1 MDNRQTNDMDNVN
14 NNPGMIQPEEDLTN
28 IFNTPVDE
36 NTNNL
41 GVGETSSNY
50 SSEISEDTEI
60 LDLNEINAFKE
71 AEIKVEPLEINFS
84 TESVV
89 ESIVEPVEDNPFEMN
104 VEANDAVPTDNNL
117 EVSNVETDPIVEE
130 PVTVVGETPIIDQVD
145 QVNTINAQP
154 NVMSGINNL
163 NPVELE
169 TVTNDDVN
177 ENSAINNQDEIL
189 EIEQT
194 IVPLTL
200 NTEVNNVNEE
210 QPKEKK
216 KNKFVLPLIIVL
228 IVIAGIVAL
237 YFLLFNNPKK
247 VFDKTVSSGFDYLY
261 NSLDNA
267 TKYDVISGTSSLSY
281 ELTSSDQSM
290 QSVFNMFNGIVI
302 NYDYAVDYK
311 NKLMNI
317 DFKSTYNNEKL
328 LDLYLYGENSKGY
341 IFLKDVYDKYLST
354 PIEGYEEM
362 FNTTKNLGEVKT
374 ILSSVEKA
382 LSKSLTNDDFVKGEE
397 TVKIDGKDV
406 KVNKDSLVLTNSN
419 FNRITKSI
427 LRTLKDDADFIS
439 AVNKLS
445 DDENVDTKAE
455 LEDALANMND
465 VDPEDKTVITISIY
479 TKGVLKEFVGFNF
492 EVKDEEVISVSML
505 KSNENT
511 YAIVAKQDNKEVFTG
526 SIKLDVTENS
536 TGGSSNCEL
545 AINIP
550 EMLSIKLNMK
560 STTNYN
566 ATFTKP
572 NVTNSVDANMLTDVE
587 TNTIM
592 TNLMSNPGLA
602 KLITNIQ
609 MLTGGMTN
617 NNVPATTQPSFNYG
631 NLDSTYNNYGV

>member
-1 MDNRQTNDMDNVN
+1 MDNRQTNDMESNVN
-14 NNPGMIQPEEDLTN
+14 NNPGINQPEEDLTS

-71 AEIKVEPLEINFS
+71 AEIKVEPLEINVDA
-84 TESVV
+84 EPVA

-104 VEANDAVPTDNNL
+104 TESMDTLLTDNNL
-117 EVSNVETDPIVEE
+117 EVSNVENNSTAEE
-130 PVTVVGETPIIDQVD
+130 PVTVVGETPIIDQVE
-145 QVNTINAQP
+145 QVNTINTQP
-154 NVMSGINNL
+154 NIMSGINNL

-169 TVTNDDVN
+169 AVSADDVN
-177 ENSAINNQDEIL
+177 ENSAVNDQDETL
-189 EIEQT
+189 EINST
-194 IVPLTL
+194 VVPPVL
-200 NTEVNNVNEE
+200 NTEVNNDNEE
-210 QPKEKK
+210 QPKDKK

-228 IVIAGIVAL
+228 VVIAGVVGL
-237 YFLLFNNPKK
+237 YFLLFNNPKN

-261 NSLDNA
+261 NGLDNA

-281 ELTSSDQSM
+281 ELTSPDQSM
-290 QSVFNMFNGIVI
+290 QSVFDMFNGIVI

-311 NKLMNI
+311 NKLMNF

-328 LDLYLYGENSKGY
+328 LDFNLYGENSKGY

-354 PIEGYEEM
+354 PIEGYEEI
-362 FNTTKNLGEVKT
+362 FNTTKNIDEVKT

-382 LSKSLTNDDFVKGEE
+382 LNNALTNDDFVKGEE
-397 TVKIDGKDV
+397 TIKIDGKDV

-419 FNRITKSI
+419 VNRITKSI
-427 LRTLKDDADFIS
+427 LKTLKDDADFIS

-445 DDENVDTKAE
+445 ADESVDTKAAI
-455 LEDALANMND
+455 EDALANMGD
-465 VDPEDKTVITISIY
+465 VDSEDKSVITFSIY
-479 TKGVLKEFVGFNF
+479 TKGLLKEFVGFNF
-492 EVKDEEVISVSML
+492 DVKDEEVMSISIV

-511 YAIVAKQDNKEVFTG
+511 YDIVAKQDNKELFTG
-526 SIKLDVTENS
+526 SIKLDVTKNS
-536 TGGSSNCEL
+536 DSESLNGEVL
-545 AINIP
+545 INIP
-550 EMLSIKLNMK
+550 EMLNIKLNMK

-592 TNLMSNPGLA
+592 TNLMSSPGLT

-609 MLTGGMTN
+609 TLTGAMTN
-617 NNVPATTQPSFNYG
+617 NVPTTEPTVNY
-631 NLDSTYNNYGV
+631 NALDSTYNNYGV